1 MENDITCHVGLDTSK
16 STHVGFA
23 VFKDG
28 TEDIGFDVAN
38 ERHAVRRMVRR
49 LSRKTGGLV
58 SFCYEAGPCGYELQR
73 WIQGEGAACVVV
85 APAFLPGKAGERV
98 KTNRRD
104 AKKLARAHRA
114 DMLTE
119 VRPPTPEEEAA
130 RDLVRGRED
139 LLGDVR
145 RCRQRIKS
153 LLLRRGLILPGSKG
167 TWTLP
172 YRRWLNG
179 LVWEHDADRVV
190 FSDYLLGLEQAE
202 ARMRELEAKIKEIS
216 LQDPWRERVG
226 WLRCLRGVETLTAMT
241 LLTELHGWERFR
253 TPRELMSYLGLVPS
267 ENSTG
272 DAARRGRIGGGNRYA
287 RRVLIEAAQHYAKQP
302 RIGVA
307 LRKRREGQPG
317 WVVAI
322 ADGAQLRL
330 NRRFWR
336 LIANGKNRNKV
347 VAAVARELSGFIWT
361 ILQGPTPVATTEKV
375 A

>member
-1 MENDITCHVGLDTSK
+1 MGNDITCYVGLDTSK
-16 STHVGFA
+16 GTHVGSA

-28 TEDIGFDVAN
+28 GEEIEFDVAN

-73 WIQGEGAACVVV
+73 WIRAEGAACVVV

-104 AKKLARAHRA
+104 AQKLAKAHRA

-119 VRPPTPEEEAA
+119 VRPPSPEEEAA

-139 LLGDVR
+139 LMGDAR
-145 RCRQRIKS
+145 RCRQRLKS
-153 LLLRRGLILPGSKG
+153 MLLRRGLSLPGSKG
-167 TWTLP
+167 TWTLA
-172 YRRWLNG
+172 YRRWLRS
-179 LVWEHDADRVV
+179 LAWEHEADRVI
-190 FSDYLLGLEQAE
+190 FGDYLLGLDQAE
-202 ARMRELEAKIKEIS
+202 ERMKHLEAKIKEIS

-226 WLRCLRGVETLTAMT
+226 WLRCLRGVDTLTAMT

-272 DAARRGRIGGGNRYA
+272 EDARRGRIGGGNRYA
-287 RRVLIEAAQHYAKQP
+287 RRVLIESVQHYALQP
-302 RIGVA
+302 RIGA
-307 LRKRREGQPG
+307 SLKKRREGQPG
-317 WVVAI
+317 WVLAV
-322 ADGAQLRL
+322 ADGAQQRL
-330 NRRFWR
+330 HRRFYR
-336 LIANGKNRNKV
+336 LLLTGKHRNKV
-347 VAAVARELSGFIWT
+347 VAAVARELSGFIWA
-361 ILQGPTPVATTEKV
+361 ILQGPAPVASTKK
-375 A
+375 AA